1 MALHQQIKEEIKTAL
16 KARDEVRLLVLRGL
30 ATAAMN
36 ELVASMR
43 KPDEWL
49 SDEQMLAVIK
59 RGVKQRKDSIE
70 QFEKGNRQDLAD
82 KEKVELVLLEAYL
95 PALMTREAILVV
107 ALKKKAEL
115 GISDKKDIGKFI
127 GAVLKELGGNAD
139 GADVKAVAE
148 SLF

>member
-1 MALHQQIKEEIKTAL
+1 M

-82 KEKVELVLLEAYL
+82 KEKVELVVLEAYL
-95 PALMTREAILVV
+95 PALMTREAIQVI
-107 ALKKKAEL
+107 ALRKKEEL
-115 GISDKKDIGKFI
+115 GITDKKDIGKFI
-127 GAVLKELGGNAD
+127 GAVMKECAGQAD
-139 GADVKAVAE
+139 GADVKAVSEA
-148 SLF
+148 LFA